1 MLTGFAGYSGN
12 RGVGG
17 RGLWAGT
24 GKERR
29 RRDTEGLRVMGNRGR
44 RFKGARRGGVR
55 KVCVRW
61 RKRGWLGL
69 SAPRRQPLNPCRPE
83 WWCLS

>member
-44 RFKGARRGGVR
+44 RFKGARRGGFVR
-55 KVCVRW
+55 FAYAGGKGV
-61 RKRGWLGL
+61 GWGCQLL
-69 SAPRRQPLNPCRPE
+69 DDSL
-83 WWCLS
+83 